1 MSGTAFEPAPVA
13 VNLPAN
19 SRIDARNATGAQE
32 REAYRPSIPDYLYR
46 ARGAS
51 VSQRHSGE
59 LNEACEYDQQT
70 KHGDLP
76 ALHLLSPPSTSAGD
90 GSDNLARCAPRSNR
104 LEQFVT
110 IVGGT
115 DITWSYDQPRTA
127 RLIPQRRDKASFAAT
142 HRCLLM
148 ALSRHAARSWRRP
161 LLTQS

>member
-19 SRIDARNATGAQE
+19 SRIDARNATGAEE

-90 GSDNLARCAPRSNR
+90 GGELALGSAIDPK
-104 LEQFVT
+104 QAF
-110 IVGGT
+110 GA
-115 DITWSYDQPRTA
+115 TWSMS
-127 RLIPQRRDKASFAAT
+127 ASD
-142 HRCLLM
+142 
-148 ALSRHAARSWRRP
+148 P
-161 LLTQS
+161 KLTS